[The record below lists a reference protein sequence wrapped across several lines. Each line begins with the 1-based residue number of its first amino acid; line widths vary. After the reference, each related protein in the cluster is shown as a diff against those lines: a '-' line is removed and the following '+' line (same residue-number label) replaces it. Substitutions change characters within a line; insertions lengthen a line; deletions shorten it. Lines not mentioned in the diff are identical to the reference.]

1 MLAYERKQQILDY
14 MRARGRVVTV
24 EQLCAAVFAS
34 GATVRRDLRE
44 LEESKLIRRTRGGA
58 ILVEGSTSEDP
69 LAFRENQ
76 NAMKKQIIAD
86 MASRHISDG
95 MTLFLDSSSTVFA
108 LARTLDR
115 FTNIKVITNG
125 LKTSLLLSEFKN
137 VKVFCTGGTLRE
149 NSKSLVGETACSY
162 IDRFNADIAFM
173 SCRGFSIE
181 RGVSEASEEEAAVKR
196 RYLANCKKSIL
207 LCDLSKMNV
216 DFLCKLAALS
226 DYYEVITERKETND
240 LCNQYT
246 QLHRPN

>member
-1 MLAYERKQQILDY
+1 
-14 MRARGRVVTV
+14 
-24 EQLCAAVFAS
+24 
-34 GATVRRDLRE
+34 
-44 LEESKLIRRTRGGA
+44 
-58 ILVEGSTSEDP
+58 
-69 LAFRENQ
+69 
-76 NAMKKQIIAD
+76 MKKQIIAD

-196 RYLANCKKSIL
+196 RYLANCKKAIL

-240 LCNQYT
+240 LCNQHT

>member
-14 MRARGRVVTV
+14 MRERGRVVTV

-108 LARTLDR
+108 LRGPSTASP
-115 FTNIKVITNG
+115 
-125 LKTSLLLSEFKN
+125 TS
-137 VKVFCTGGTLRE
+137 R
-149 NSKSLVGETACSY
+149 
-162 IDRFNADIAFM
+162 
-173 SCRGFSIE
+173 
-181 RGVSEASEEEAAVKR
+181 
-196 RYLANCKKSIL
+196 
-207 LCDLSKMNV
+207 
-216 DFLCKLAALS
+216 
-226 DYYEVITERKETND
+226 
-240 LCNQYT
+240 
-246 QLHRPN
+246 